1 MSQARGGK
9 IPILIGLDLGDR
21 TIGIACS
28 DELGVTAQGLE
39 TWRRRSP
46 DDDFAHLAE
55 LAGAREAAA
64 FVLGLP
70 RNMDGSEGPRAA
82 VARAF
87 AAELA
92 RRTGL
97 PVHFWDE
104 RLSTVAAERSLLE
117 ADLSRRRR
125 RAVIDRQAAALILQG
140 YLDRQRGMLR
150 VDAPERD

>member
-1 MSQARGGK
+1 MSGSPPAGVW
-9 IPILIGLDLGDR
+9 IGVDLGDR

-28 DELGVTAQGLE
+28 DELALTARGLE
-39 TWRRRSP
+39 TWRRRGA

-55 LAGAREAAA
+55 LARARGATG
-64 FVLGLP
+64 FVVGLP

-82 VARAF
+82 MARAF
-87 AAELA
+87 AAELG

-97 PVHFWDE
+97 PVDLWDE

-125 RAVIDRQAAALILQG
+125 REVIDRQAAALILQG
-140 YLDRQRGMLR
+140 YLDRRRGMLR
-150 VDAPERD
+150 VDSPERD